1 MFIGHYSAAL
11 ALKRVEP
18 NASLGLLF
26 IAVQFVDILFFP
38 LVLLGVERLNIIENF
53 TQSTHFELEFMPYT
67 HSLAASAVWGLA
79 AYLLWRMLPSRPGV
93 SQNRVAIVVAVA
105 VFSHWILDL
114 LVHTADLPLLSDT
127 SPKLGLGLW
136 DDALIAFTLEAA
148 LLIAAVLF
156 YLRGTRHTSTTGKY
170 GVAAFAVVLIA
181 ANAFSVFGP
190 PPDNVALLA
199 AMSMGSYIA
208 FAAIALWLDRKRS
221 SVMSERTTPGHS

>member
-11 ALKRVEP
+11 ALKRVET

-67 HSLAASAVWGLA
+67 HSLAASAVWALA
-79 AYLLWRMLPSRPGV
+79 AYLLWRLVPSKPGV
-93 SQNRVAIVVAVA
+93 SQNRVAIVFALA

-114 LVHTADLPLLSDT
+114 LVHTPDLPLLGDS

-136 DDALIAFTLEAA
+136 NDALITFTLEAA

-156 YLRGTRHTSTTGKY
+156 YLRGTKHTSTTGKY
-170 GVAAFAVVLIA
+170 GVVAFAVVLIA
-181 ANAFSVFGP
+181 ANAFSIFGP
-190 PPDNVALLA
+190 PPENLAFLA
-199 AMSMGSYIA
+199 AMSMGSYFA
-208 FAAIALWLDRKRS
+208 FAVIALWLDRKRRPIL
-221 SVMSERTTPGHS
+221 SEITA